1 MKFEQKIV
9 MRQPLSEIVAI
20 AIRAG
25 LLINALRR
33 DLTVWDH
40 KADGSPV
47 TAADRGAEDLIVDD
61 LLKLDPGATI
71 IAEERMSSGETLPVA
86 AGRFYLV
93 DPLDGTKEFVS
104 GRDAFT
110 VNIGLIE
117 NGLPVLGVVV
127 APAMDEG
134 FAADS
139 SGAYAFRVA
148 EDRAV
153 DIRSIHARPPGPRLT
168 VVASKSHPSR
178 DTENYL
184 AQFDIAERESYGSSL
199 KFCRLAEGA
208 ADLYPR
214 FGRTMEWDTAAA
226 DAVLRRAGGSVRTL
240 DGKPLAYGKVN
251 TPGEAAFAN
260 PYFVAFGDWP
270 EERLADS

>member
-1 MKFEQKIV
+1 
-9 MRQPLSEIVAI
+9 MRKPLSEIVTI

-33 DLTVWDH
+33 DLTEWDH

-47 TAADRGAEDLIVDD
+47 TAADRGAEDLIVDG
-61 LLKLDPGATI
+61 LSKLDPGGII
-71 IAEERMSSGETLPVA
+71 IAEERVSSGETQPVA

-93 DPLDGTKEFVS
+93 DPLDGTKEFVN

-117 NGLPVLGVVV
+117 NGLPVMGVVV

-134 FAADS
+134 FAADA
-139 SGAYAFRVA
+139 SGAYAFRIMD
-148 EDRAV
+148 ERAV
-153 DIRSIHARPPGPRLT
+153 DIRSIHARAPGQRLT
-168 VVASKSHPSR
+168 VVASKSHPSPKT
-178 DTENYL
+178 DSYL
-184 AQFDIAERESYGSSL
+184 ARFDVAERESYGSSL

-226 DAVLRRAGGSVRTL
+226 DAILRRAGGSVRTL

-251 TPGEAAFAN
+251 TPGEAPFAN
-260 PYFVAFGDWP
+260 PNFVAFGDWP
-270 EERLADS
+270 DERLAES